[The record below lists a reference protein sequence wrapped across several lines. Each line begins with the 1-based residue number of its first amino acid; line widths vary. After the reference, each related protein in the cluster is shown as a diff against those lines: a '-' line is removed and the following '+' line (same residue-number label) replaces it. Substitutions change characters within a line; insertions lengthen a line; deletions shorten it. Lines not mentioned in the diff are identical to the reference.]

1 MAELV
6 VGPLIS
12 LLRDKASSYLLDQYK
27 VMEGMEEQ
35 REILERNLPAI
46 QGVIEDAEKGPSR
59 PGADAWLEALKKV
72 SYEGIDVFD
81 EFKYEALRRD
91 AKKKGQYKKL
101 GMDFVSLFPARN
113 PIVFRYRMGKKMRR
127 IVQTI
132 ETLVSE
138 MNKFGFMHQQ
148 QQPASSNL
156 WRQTFP
162 MIDESEKD
170 IIARS
175 RDEEKKKISKILL
188 GGSVDRDLKVF
199 SIDGMGGLGKTT
211 FAQLIYNDSEIEKH
225 FELQR

>member
-1 MAELV
+1 ML
-6 VGPLIS
+6 
-12 LLRDKASSYLLDQYK
+12 
-27 VMEGMEEQ
+27 
-35 REILERNLPAI
+35 
-46 QGVIEDAEKGPSR
+46 
-59 PGADAWLEALKKV
+59 WLEALKKV

-101 GMDFVSLFPARN
+101 GMDFISLFPAHN
-113 PIVFRYRMGKKMRR
+113 PIVFRYRMGKKLRK

-156 WRQTFP
+156 YRQTFP

-175 RDEEKKKISKILL
+175 RDEEKKISKILL
-188 GGSVDRDLKVF
+188 DGSANRDIRVL
-199 SIDGMGGLGKTT
+199 SIV
-211 FAQLIYNDSEIEKH
+211 
-225 FELQR
+225 